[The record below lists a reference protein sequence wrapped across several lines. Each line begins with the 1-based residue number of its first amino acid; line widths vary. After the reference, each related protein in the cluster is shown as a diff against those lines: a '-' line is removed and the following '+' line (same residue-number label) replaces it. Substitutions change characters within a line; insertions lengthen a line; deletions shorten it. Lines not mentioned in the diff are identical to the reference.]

1 MAISMSSAVSA
12 YQNAAQ
18 SIKQGTVPSMDQTRE
33 SATTT
38 GENFAGMVKESLQE
52 AVQLGKTSEKMS
64 MMGIA
69 GEADMREVVLA
80 VNNAE
85 NALSTVVA
93 IRDKVVS
100 AYQEI
105 LRMPI

>member
-1 MAISMSSAVSA
+1 MAISMSSAISA

-18 SIKQGTVPSMDQTRE
+18 SIRDAGSTQVEQKQQ
-33 SATTT
+33 TTT
-38 GENFAGMVKESLQE
+38 GESFAGLVKDSLQE
-52 AVQLGKTSEKMS
+52 AVELGKTSEKMS
-64 MMGIA
+64 MLGMA

-93 IRDKVVS
+93 IRDRVVS

-105 LRMPI
+105 LKMPI

>member
-1 MAISMSSAVSA
+1 MAISMSSAISA

-18 SIKQGTVPSMDQTRE
+18 SIRDAGSTQVEQQQQT
-33 SATTT
+33 TTT
-38 GENFAGMVKESLQE
+38 GESFAGLVKDSLQE
-52 AVQLGKTSEKMS
+52 AVELGKTSEKMS
-64 MMGIA
+64 MLGMA

-105 LRMPI
+105 LKMPI

>member
-1 MAISMSSAVSA
+1 MSSAVSA

-18 SIKQGTVPSMDQTRE
+18 SIKQGHAPTSETGQNATAGE
-33 SATTT
+33 S
-38 GENFAGMVKESLQE
+38 FAGMVKSNLQD
-52 AVQLGKTSEKMS
+52 AVELGKTSEKMS
-64 MMGIA
+64 MLGIA

-105 LRMPI
+105 LKMAI